1 MCILPEKIRSRQ
13 RIALWGSIALLLLLT
28 EFQLGLYV
36 SGYDFGA
43 ELYFPGHLPTITAVA
58 WIGAAL
64 IALLLALPLPGK
76 ISCYELKMPAT
87 RLCDYTSL
95 LMVPMMAIS
104 LYLTFAT
111 PNSGDGLKSLL
122 ASTDPAD
129 QTARTMLQLTLMAA
143 VATAVFAFIQFQT
156 RKANPLFAT
165 SALLWCGF
173 SALRIY
179 FDMRYLLMSP
189 RRVLHLIALIALLI
203 FFVGELRL
211 ARGIATHRFYT
222 ITATIAMILA
232 GADAISNIALT
243 ILGWIAPGSEL
254 ATYFILLAV
263 TLYCIARLK
272 ALADGTK
279 EQPAVAD
286 SPKESPDASLAEGN
300 SQQESPDSSPERV
313 DDSPATTEEAP
324 Q

>member
-1 MCILPEKIRSRQ
+1 MPEKIRSKQ
-13 RIALWGSIALLLLLT
+13 RTALLGSVALLLLLT
-28 EFQLGLYV
+28 AFQLGLYI

-43 ELYFPGHLPTITAVA
+43 ELYFPGHLPTVTAVV
-58 WIGAAL
+58 WIAVTVGAV
-64 IALLLALPLPGK
+64 LLSLPLPGK
-76 ISCYELKMPAT
+76 ISCYELKIPST
-87 RLCDYTSL
+87 LSGDYASL
-95 LMVPMMAIS
+95 LIVPMMAIS

-143 VATAVFAFIQFQT
+143 VASAVFAFIQFQT
-156 RKANPLFAT
+156 RKVTPLFAT

-189 RRVLHLIALIALLI
+189 RRVLHLIALIALLV

-232 GADAISNIALT
+232 GTDALT
-243 ILGWIAPGSEL
+243 NIILTIIGYIAPGSEL
-254 ATYFILLAV
+254 ATYFILLTVAI
-263 TLYCIARLK
+263 YCFVRLSV
-272 ALADGTK
+272 LASDRAASGENKKTADK
-279 EQPAVAD
+279 D
-286 SPKESPDASLAEGN
+286 SPDESPD
-300 SQQESPDSSPERV
+300 ESPDDSPETV
-313 DDSPATTEEAP
+313 APLEDSNTSPDTAEEAP